1 MALPMESEGENGRD
15 EVVEEAAGLTTRQR
29 LWIILAIVAVVA
41 LAVLAGFAVFALV
54 QNPAQAETVRDIVI
68 IFMGAES
75 ILLGLALVILIVQL
89 ARLTALLQDEVR
101 PMLRS
106 TNDTLDTLR
115 GTTRFLSDNL
125 VSPVIRAN
133 GAAAAVRRVVDLVRG
148 GRPG

>member
-1 MALPMESEGENGRD
+1 MESEGENGRD

>member
-1 MALPMESEGENGRD
+1 MKEEGENGRD
-15 EVVEEAAGLTTRQR
+15 VPAEAEAGLSSGQQK
-29 LWIILAIVAVVA
+29 LWMALAAVLVLA
-41 LAVLAGFAVFALV
+41 LAVGAGFVVFALAR
-54 QNPAQAETVRDIVI
+54 NPAQAETVRDIVI

-75 ILLGLALVILIVQL
+75 LLLGLALIILMVQL

-106 TNDTLDTLR
+106 TNDTIETLR

-133 GAAAAVRRVVDLVRG
+133 GAAAAVQRVVDLVRR
-148 GRPG
+148 GRPR

>member
-1 MALPMESEGENGRD
+1 MEEESDNGRD
-15 EVVEEAAGLTTRQR
+15 VSAEEAEPSGRRQS
-29 LWIILAIVAVVA
+29 LWMALAAVLVLA
-41 LAVLAGFAVFALV
+41 LAVGATFAVFALV
-54 QNPAQAETVRDIVI
+54 RNPAQAEAIRDIVI

-75 ILLGLALVILIVQL
+75 LLLGLALIILMIQL

-106 TNDTLDTLR
+106 TNDTIDTLR

-133 GAAAAVRRVVDLVRG
+133 GAAAAVRRVADLVRG
-148 GRPG
+148 GRPR

>member
-1 MALPMESEGENGRD
+1 MESEGDNGKD
-15 EVVEEAAGLTTRQR
+15 MTVGEVERPLGRQR
-29 LWIILAIVAVVA
+29 LWIAAAAVVA
-41 LAVLAGFAVFALV
+41 LVLAVGVAFGVLALV
-54 QNPAQAETVRDIVI
+54 QNPAQAETLRDIVI

-75 ILLGLALVILIVQL
+75 LLLGLALVILMVQL

-133 GAAAAVRRVVDLVRG
+133 GAAAAVRRMLDLVRG
-148 GRPG
+148 GRPR

>member
-1 MALPMESEGENGRD
+1 MEEENENGRD
-15 EVVEEAAGLTTRQR
+15 VPAEAEGGPSSGPQK
-29 LWIILAIVAVVA
+29 LWIGLAAVLVLALAIG
-41 LAVLAGFAVFALV
+41 AGFAVLALV
-54 QNPAQAETVRDIVI
+54 RNPAQAETVRDIVI

-75 ILLGLALVILIVQL
+75 LLLGLALIILMVQL

-106 TNDTLDTLR
+106 TNDTIETLR

-133 GAAAAVRRVVDLVRG
+133 GAAAAVQRVVDLVRR
-148 GRPG
+148 GRPR

>member
-1 MALPMESEGENGRD
+1 MEQESENGRD
-15 EVVEEAAGLTTRQR
+15 VAAGAEPSVRQR
-29 LWIILAIVAVVA
+29 LWIGLGAVVVLA
-41 LAVLAGFAVFALV
+41 LAVGAGFAVFALV
-54 QNPAQAETVRDIVI
+54 RNPAQAEPVRDIVI

-75 ILLGLALVILIVQL
+75 LLLGLALIILMVQL

-106 TNDTLDTLR
+106 TNDTIDTLR

-133 GAAAAVRRVVDLVRG
+133 GAAAAVRRVVDLVRR
-148 GRPG
+148 GRPR

>member
-1 MALPMESEGENGRD
+1 MTVGE
-15 EVVEEAAGLTTRQR
+15 VERPLGRQR
-29 LWIILAIVAVVA
+29 LWIAAAAVVA
-41 LAVLAGFAVFALV
+41 LVLAVGVAFGVLALV
-54 QNPAQAETVRDIVI
+54 QNPAQAETLRDIVI

-75 ILLGLALVILIVQL
+75 LLLGLALVILMVQL

-133 GAAAAVRRVVDLVRG
+133 GAAAAVRRMLDLVRG
-148 GRPG
+148 GRPR

>member
-1 MALPMESEGENGRD
+1 MESEGENGR
-15 EVVEEAAGLTTRQR
+15 EEFVGEAGQLTTRQR
-29 LWIILAIVAVVA
+29 LWIVLAIVAVAA

-75 ILLGLALVILIVQL
+75 ILLGFALVILIVQL

-133 GAAAAVRRVVDLVRG
+133 GAAAAVRRVLDLVRG
-148 GRPG
+148 GRPR

>member
-1 MALPMESEGENGRD
+1 MESEGENGRD
-15 EVVEEAAGLTTRQR
+15 EFVGEAEGLTTRQR
-29 LWIILAIVAVVA
+29 LWIVLAIVAVVA
-41 LAVLAGFAVFALV
+41 LAVLAGFAIFALV
-54 QNPAQAETVRDIVI
+54 QNPARAETVRDIVI

-75 ILLGLALVILIVQL
+75 ILLGFALVILIVQL

-133 GAAAAVRRVVDLVRG
+133 GAAAAVRRVLDLVRG
-148 GRPG
+148 GRPR

>member
-1 MALPMESEGENGRD
+1 MESEGENGRD
-15 EVVEEAAGLTTRQR
+15 EFAGEAGQLTTRQR
-29 LWIILAIVAVVA
+29 MWIVLALVAVVA

-133 GAAAAVRRVVDLVRG
+133 GAAAAVRRVLDLVRG
-148 GRPG
+148 GRPR

>member
-1 MALPMESEGENGRD
+1 MEEENENGRD
-15 EVVEEAAGLTTRQR
+15 VPAEAEGEPSSGPQK
-29 LWIILAIVAVVA
+29 LWIGLAAVLVLALAIG
-41 LAVLAGFAVFALV
+41 AGFAVFALV
-54 QNPAQAETVRDIVI
+54 RNPAQAETVRDIVI

-75 ILLGLALVILIVQL
+75 LLLGLALIILMVQL

-106 TNDTLDTLR
+106 TNDTIETLR

-133 GAAAAVRRVVDLVRG
+133 GAAAAVQRVVDLVRR
-148 GRPG
+148 GRPR

>member
-1 MALPMESEGENGRD
+1 MEEESENGRD
-15 EVVEEAAGLTTRQR
+15 LPAEAEPELSSGRQR
-29 LWIILAIVAVVA
+29 LWIALVAVLLLA
-41 LAVLAGFAVFALV
+41 LAVGAAFAVFALAS
-54 QNPAQAETVRDIVI
+54 NPAQAETVRDIVI

-75 ILLGLALVILIVQL
+75 LLLGLALIILMVQL

-106 TNDTLDTLR
+106 TNDTIETLR

-133 GAAAAVRRVVDLVRG
+133 GAAAAVQRVVDLVRR
-148 GRPG
+148 GRPR

>member
-1 MALPMESEGENGRD
+1 MEEERENGRD
-15 EVVEEAAGLTTRQR
+15 VPAEAEAEPSGGRQG
-29 LWIILAIVAVVA
+29 LWIALAAILVLA
-41 LAVLAGFAVFALV
+41 LAVGAGFAVFALV
-54 QNPAQAETVRDIVI
+54 RNPAQAETVRDIVI

-75 ILLGLALVILIVQL
+75 LLLGLALIILMVQL

-106 TNDTLDTLR
+106 TNDTIDTLR

-133 GAAAAVRRVVDLVRG
+133 GAAAAVQRVVDLVRR
-148 GRPG
+148 GRPR

>member
-1 MALPMESEGENGRD
+1 MEEESENGRD
-15 EVVEEAAGLTTRQR
+15 VSAEEAEPSSRRQG
-29 LWIILAIVAVVA
+29 LWIALAAVLALA
-41 LAVLAGFAVFALV
+41 LAVGAGFAVFALV
-54 QNPAQAETVRDIVI
+54 RNPAQAETVRDIVI

-75 ILLGLALVILIVQL
+75 LLLGLALIILMVQL

-106 TNDTLDTLR
+106 TNDTIDTLR

-133 GAAAAVRRVVDLVRG
+133 GAAAAVLRVVDLVR
-148 GRPG
+148 R

>member
-1 MALPMESEGENGRD
+1 MESEGENGRD
-15 EVVEEAAGLTTRQR
+15 EFAGEAEQLTTRQR
-29 LWIILAIVAVVA
+29 MWIVLALVAVVA

-133 GAAAAVRRVVDLVRG
+133 GAAAAVRRVLDLVRG
-148 GRPG
+148 GRPR